1 MSLLGWLSA
10 FCFLITLTLMEG
22 DFGIMPVLL
31 TCGSY
36 SPVPGAGIGCMRN
49 SLPSVQTVLLEQMVV
64 MVKWRIYAVMRS

>member
-1 MSLLGWLSA
+1 
-10 FCFLITLTLMEG
+10 MEG